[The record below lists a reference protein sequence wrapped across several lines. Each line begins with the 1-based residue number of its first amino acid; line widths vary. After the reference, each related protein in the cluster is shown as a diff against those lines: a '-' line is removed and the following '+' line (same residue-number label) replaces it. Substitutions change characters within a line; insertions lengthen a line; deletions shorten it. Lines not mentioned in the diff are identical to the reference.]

1 MSRIGKMPIA
11 VPADTNV
18 TVDGRRI
25 DVKGPK
31 GALSLELSDLVAANL
46 DGQELTI
53 TPREDLVEAANVRIK
68 ENEAKG
74 RKKMTFAQALDP
86 LARTQWGTSRARAAN
101 LVQGAS
107 EGFSKSLEL
116 VGVGYRAQMQGNDL
130 KLALG
135 FSHDVIYAAPEGI
148 EIKCPKPTEII
159 ISGVDKQVVG
169 QVAAEIRNYRRPEP
183 YKGKGVRYL
192 GEYVRR
198 KEGKKK

>member
-1 MSRIGKMPIA
+1 MSRIGKMPIE
-11 VPADTNV
+11 VPTNTNV
-18 TVDGRRI
+18 SVEGRVLS
-25 DVKGPK
+25 VKGPK
-31 GALSLELSDLVAANL
+31 GQLSLELSELVSANL
-46 DGQELTI
+46 EGQSLTI
-53 TPREDLVEAANVRIK
+53 TPREDLVDAANAKIK

-86 LARTQWGTSRARAAN
+86 SARTQWGTSRARAAN
-101 LVQGAS
+101 LVKGAS

-116 VGVGYRAQMQGNDL
+116 VGVGYRAQMQGKDL

-135 FSHDVIYAAPEGI
+135 FSHDVIYKAPDGI
-148 EIKCPKPTEII
+148 EIKCPKPTEIE
-159 ISGVDKQVVG
+159 ISGADKQVVG